1 MPVRIGFGY
10 DVHRLVEDRKLVL
23 GGIPIPFN
31 KGCLAHS
38 DGDALIHSIIDA
50 LLGAAA
56 KRDIG
61 FHFPDNSEEFRNI
74 DSSLLL
80 IKTRE
85 IIMEAGYTISNIDCM
100 ISLEEPRLKE
110 YIPLMVKKLTQ
121 ILFLAEDQLNIKA
134 GTNEKMGFVGTGEGV
149 AAHSVVLLEKK

>member
-1 MPVRIGFGY
+1 MRVRIGFGY

-31 KGCLAHS
+31 KGCQAHS
-38 DGDALIHSIIDA
+38 DGDVLIHSIIDA

-56 KRDIG
+56 KWDIG
-61 FHFPDNSEEFRNI
+61 YHFPDSSEEFRNI

-85 IIMEAGYTISNIDCM
+85 IIMEAGYTICNIDCM

-121 ILFLAEDQLNIKA
+121 ILFLSEDQLNIKA

-149 AAHSVVLLEKK
+149 AAHSVALLEKK

>member
-38 DGDALIHSIIDA
+38 DGDVLIHSIIDA

-61 FHFPDNSEEFRNI
+61 FHFPDNSEEFKNI

-85 IIMEAGYTISNIDCM
+85 IIMEAGYSICNIDCL
-100 ISLEEPRLKE
+100 ISLEEPKLKE

-121 ILFLAEDQLNIKA
+121 ILFFAEDQLNIKA

-149 AAHSVVLLEKK
+149 AAHSVALLEKK